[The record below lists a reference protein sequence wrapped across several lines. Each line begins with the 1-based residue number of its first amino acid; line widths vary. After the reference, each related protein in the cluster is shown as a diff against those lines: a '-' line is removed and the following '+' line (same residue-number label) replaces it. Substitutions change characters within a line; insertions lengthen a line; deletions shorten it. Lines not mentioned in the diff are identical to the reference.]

1 MVPFIAKGIIRRAEI
16 LFECFPAA
24 VDRVMVADHLIIGD
38 SQVGHDLPVF
48 NIVRLFSIRDKVSD
62 ANDKIKALLML
73 ELGDKIVE
81 YRVVSLVIAKD
92 GKRIGKNA
100 RGKKKKGKET
110 CD

>member
-1 MVPFIAKGIIRRAEI
+1 
-16 LFECFPAA
+16 
-24 VDRVMVADHLIIGD
+24 
-38 SQVGHDLPVF
+38 
-48 NIVRLFSIRDKVSD
+48 VRLFSIRDKVSD

-92 GKRIGKNA
+92 SKGIGKNA

-110 CD
+110 CDQAS